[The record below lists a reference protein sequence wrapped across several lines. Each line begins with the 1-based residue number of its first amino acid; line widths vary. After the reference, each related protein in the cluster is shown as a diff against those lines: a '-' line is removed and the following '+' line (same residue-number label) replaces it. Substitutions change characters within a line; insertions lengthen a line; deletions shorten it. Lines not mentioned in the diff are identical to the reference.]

1 MRVRAMRRVFNWA
14 MKQQPPLARTNPAR
28 DVGYL
33 RRGSEGHHCWTLDE
47 IRQYEKRHPSGTKAR
62 PALALFLYTG
72 QRRSDVVRLGRQH
85 STRSGWFRF
94 TQHKD
99 RNRNPVTLEIPIL
112 PVLQKEIEAAPTGD
126 LTFLVTEY
134 GRPYSIK
141 GFGAKMRQ
149 WCEEAGL
156 PERCTA
162 HGLRKAGAVRAAENG
177 ATAHQL
183 MAIFGRLTLAEAERY
198 TRAVRQ
204 KLMAGEAM
212 GLLSRTKEG

>member
-1 MRVRAMRRVFNWA
+1 MDIEVAPAGNMRVRAMRRVFNWA

-134 GRPYSIK
+134 GRIRSK
-141 GFGAKMRQ
+141 GSARRCASGAKRLVSPSDARPMACARRARCAQ
-149 WCEEAGL
+149 RRTEPRLISSWRSSAG
-156 PERCTA
+156 
-162 HGLRKAGAVRAAENG
+162 
-177 ATAHQL
+177 
-183 MAIFGRLTLAEAERY
+183 
-198 TRAVRQ
+198 
-204 KLMAGEAM
+204 
-212 GLLSRTKEG
+212 